1 MREKSF
7 SVIVAPNLGGTPG
20 RRHLAGILKFIN
32 EGHPWNVRIVGNRQ
46 DLVPLLQDPK
56 SDADGYIGVATK
68 DAERA
73 LAAQR
78 MPLAILDFPTP
89 LLYRRQH
96 DIALITGDEE
106 AIGAR
111 AAKYLLSLGR
121 FASFGF
127 VPSAERHPWSRLR
140 ERGFRAKLARHGVSA
155 NVYAPSKSTLGEW
168 LLALRKPAAVLASFD
183 FLAVD
188 VLQACARNRIP
199 VPNDVSVL
207 GIDND
212 DILCEGSTPPLTS
225 LAIDHE
231 RDAYCLARELD
242 RMMSGNRRPGRIKLT
257 GFVGNVVERESTANP
272 KNAATAVSRALAFIR
287 EKAADGITPAQ
298 VVAHARVS
306 RSLLYAAFAQATGTT
321 VRKAIEDARLKIV
334 LRNLSRKDL
343 SIERI
348 SRLAGY
354 QNAQRLKYVFKA
366 RFGCSMSDYRHIPA
380 APATPPRGR

>member
-7 SVIVAPNLGGTPG
+7 SVIIAPNLSGTPG
-20 RRHLAGILKFIN
+20 RRHLAGILKFVN

-46 DLVPLLQDPK
+46 DLVPMLQTTGDGV
-56 SDADGYIGVATK
+56 DGYIGVATK

-73 LAAQR
+73 LAAQK

-89 LLYRRQH
+89 LLYRRKH

-111 AAKYLLSLGR
+111 VAKYLLSLGK

-127 VPSAERHPWSRLR
+127 VPSTERHPWSRLR
-140 ERGFRAKLARHGVSA
+140 ERGFRAELARHGADTNIYDTSR
-155 NVYAPSKSTLGEW
+155 STLGEW
-168 LLALRKPAAVLASFD
+168 LLALRKPAALLAAFD

-188 VLQACARNRIP
+188 ILQECARNHIP
-199 VPNDVSVL
+199 VPHDISVL

-242 RMMSGNRRPGRIKLT
+242 RMMRSHRRTGRVKLT
-257 GFVGNVVERESTANP
+257 GFVGSVVERESTANP
-272 KNAATAVSRALAFIR
+272 KGAATAVRRALAFIR
-287 EKAADGITPAQ
+287 EKAAAGITPAQ
-298 VVAHARVS
+298 VVAHTRVS
-306 RSLLYAAFAQATGTT
+306 RSLLYAAFTKATGTT
-321 VRKAIEDARLKIV
+321 IRKAIEDARLKIV
-334 LRNLSRKDL
+334 LRHLARKDL

-354 QNAQRLKYVFKA
+354 QNVQRLKYIFKV
-366 RFGCSMSDYRHIPA
+366 RYGCSMRDWRQS
-380 APATPPRGR
+380 RG